1 MFDTKAKEQRYVDI
15 LVSFSNAI
23 VYILCCGVCDFYRV
37 DNLTLYTQGEC
48 LYHTFYTVH
57 GAKGD
62 LKNKKWT
69 LIQKLNINLV
79 L

>member
-1 MFDTKAKEQRYVDI
+1 MSKFW
-15 LVSFSNAI
+15 LVFQMQL
-23 VYILCCGVCDFYRV
+23 YILCCGICDFYRV

-69 LIQKLNINLV
+69 LIKKLNIKMV